1 MRLVI
6 RIPALLAFAAILLM
20 AQSLWADPIKDRMMA
35 RLPVINDL
43 KTKGV
48 VGENNQGFLEFRTG
62 DRAQAAVIDAEN
74 QDRRAVYEAI
84 AARQNT
90 TPEFVG
96 QARAA
101 QIASREPAGTW
112 IQDSSGTWSR
122 K

>member
-6 RIPALLAFAAILLM
+6 RIPALLALAAVLLM

-96 QARAA
+96 QARAV

>member
-6 RIPALLAFAAILLM
+6 RIPALLAFAAVLLM

-48 VGENNQGFLEFRTG
+48 VGENNQGFLEFRTR

-112 IQDSSGTWSR
+112 IQDSGGTWTR
-122 K
+122 N